1 MLPFA
6 MLEITQAISK
16 VSLRLEQPEITSFS
30 PGAFSNMANIWLP
43 ADLNAC
49 ENGVISA
56 ITKMLYQILMS

>member
-43 ADLNAC
+43 VGLNAC
-49 ENGVISA
+49 EGGDVSVIMM
-56 ITKMLYQILMS
+56 ML